1 VPDSRGTHR
10 VRILV
15 PLCENSPATTWAG
28 SSFDPD
34 KKNKGD
40 PAMRDA
46 RTAEPRHQPFRE
58 LALERAQRLVTG
70 SLTLYL
76 AVTLVQRTW
85 EVLNSDVG
93 VMLRRLQ

>member
-1 VPDSRGTHR
+1 
-10 VRILV
+10 
-15 PLCENSPATTWAG
+15 
-28 SSFDPD
+28 
-34 KKNKGD
+34 
-40 PAMRDA
+40 MRDT

-85 EVLNSDVG
+85 AVLNSDVG